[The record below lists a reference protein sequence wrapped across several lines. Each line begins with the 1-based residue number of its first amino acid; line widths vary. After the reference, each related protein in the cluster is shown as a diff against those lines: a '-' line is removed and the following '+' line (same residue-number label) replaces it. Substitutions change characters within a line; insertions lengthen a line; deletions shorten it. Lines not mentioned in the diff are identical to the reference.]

1 MYLFC
6 MFRAPRD
13 SEAYWDV
20 DLYTTSLWYHD
31 KILHTLYDNA
41 HQFANVILQTL
52 IFVGNYAGQQVRFKP
67 KQREYECKV
76 LGRFQVL
83 TDSGKT
89 TTRPP
94 WVASKENQAEIDELA
109 SSLKVPSSWAPVRKI
124 FEHKLHMK
132 SAEKLQLGGN
142 MGAYFIRLMDID
154 IEYKNAFIELMYA
167 LQCCMF
173 KVTLDVACHIS
184 NHPNIGWYPFM
195 DGILFSYNILSLDT
209 ITFLDDVCFMDV
221 TLFSNQVST
230 PGDRQRLKTLLPRI
244 MTKLEIMMPT
254 NWNTMVVHIFTF
266 HTLQIIESAGPFHVS
281 NILDIERFH
290 TLFKNLARGT
300 TNVMQSIA
308 NHYQLLEA
316 VLAARLTEVMDWT
329 CEPAASSAA
338 GIAQN
343 THHRRKLFSNGIYF
357 SNGIRF
363 FLDVIQLFYV
373 CQYFGWYT
381 FLSYACRLF
390 CA

>member
-195 DGILFSYNILSLDT
+195 DGILFS
-209 ITFLDDVCFMDV
+209 
-221 TLFSNQVST
+221 
-230 PGDRQRLKTLLPRI
+230 
-244 MTKLEIMMPT
+244 
-254 NWNTMVVHIFTF
+254 
-266 HTLQIIESAGPFHVS
+266 
-281 NILDIERFH
+281 
-290 TLFKNLARGT
+290 
-300 TNVMQSIA
+300 
-308 NHYQLLEA
+308 
-316 VLAARLTEVMDWT
+316 
-329 CEPAASSAA
+329 
-338 GIAQN
+338 
-343 THHRRKLFSNGIYF
+343 
-357 SNGIRF
+357 
-363 FLDVIQLFYV
+363 
-373 CQYFGWYT
+373 
-381 FLSYACRLF
+381 
-390 CA
+390 